1 MAQKTLKLKGVTAV
15 GFFVGDYYLRP
26 ENMRLQKKYT
36 ICLEFHV
43 QSTQYIYYS
52 LEYQKSDGIVTT
64 TILPDSTQTGHDV
77 VTTNKVTK
85 RNLFTTHCVYNI
97 ALYTIPFQT
106 STIHSGRTL
115 NCRMADRGT
124 YLYTNIISEYC
135 VIAMQ
140 NFEYL
145 TF

>member
-15 GFFVGDYYLRP
+15 GFVVGDYYLRP

-43 QSTQYIYYS
+43 LSILLFRV
-52 LEYQKSDGIVTT
+52 LEARRLVVTT
-64 TILPDSTQTGHDV
+64 TILSLILLRQ
-77 VTTNKVTK
+77 VTMWSQLSNKVTK

-97 ALYTIPFQT
+97 SLYTIPFQT

-124 YLYTNIISEYC
+124 YLLLMYQYY
-135 VIAMQ
+135 
-140 NFEYL
+140 F
-145 TF
+145 